1 MMKSTLLASALLATS
16 AMMPANAALILSV
29 NPSSQSVSLGD
40 QATVDVILSGLED
53 GQDEILS
60 AYDLSVSFD
69 DAILSYASGTFYD
82 LAAITGDGGLSP
94 APDFTVSGVISWDS
108 TSFALDATLQ
118 GVQGDTLTLATLT
131 FDTLSTGVSP
141 VSVTYHDLT
150 GLNFSTLDPSVV
162 DGSVTVSDGGATVP
176 EPATMVLMGL
186 GVLGMTAARRR
197 KANA

>member
-1 MMKSTLLASALLATS
+1 
-16 AMMPANAALILSV
+16 V
-29 NPSSQSVSLGD
+29 
-40 QATVDVILSGLED
+40 
-53 GQDEILS
+53 
-60 AYDLSVSFD
+60 
-69 DAILSYASGTFYD
+69 
-82 LAAITGDGGLSP
+82 
-94 APDFTVSGVISWDS
+94 
-108 TSFALDATLQ
+108 

-197 KANA
+197 KARA